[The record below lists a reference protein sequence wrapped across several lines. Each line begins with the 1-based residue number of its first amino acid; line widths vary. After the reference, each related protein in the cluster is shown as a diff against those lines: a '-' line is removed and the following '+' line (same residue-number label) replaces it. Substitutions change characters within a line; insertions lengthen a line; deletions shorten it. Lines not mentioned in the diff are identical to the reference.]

1 MPIRLLSSE
10 VASQIAAGEDFADS
24 AQHAGL
30 SYRALVQRLVNLALE
45 GRSPA
50 EA

>member
-1 MPIRLLSSE
+1 MGSVSLPRLR
-10 VASQIAAGEDFADS
+10 VGIFADS
-24 AQHAGL
+24 ALHAGI

-50 EA
+50 EP